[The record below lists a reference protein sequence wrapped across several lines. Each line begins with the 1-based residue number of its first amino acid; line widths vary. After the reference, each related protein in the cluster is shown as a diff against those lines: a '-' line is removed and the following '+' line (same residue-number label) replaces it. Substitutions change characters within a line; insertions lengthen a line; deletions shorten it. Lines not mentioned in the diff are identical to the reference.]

1 MSTIPERP
9 DNYYVLS
16 DSSGFVGAFY
26 TIQDA
31 EKEILKYNL
40 IPFIVQKFSVAPG
53 PIDKVWVVLYRDLDA
68 VAFVSNNREEAEKVQ
83 LIYGRV
89 GLSYPDYIDY
99 WEQYAN
105 TINPNIVIRLES
117 LSEAHSNCVGE
128 ASEEELKQR
137 ELDDI
142 ERVSRL
148 MGSRPPTYYSS
159 TSENITILDEVIPIG
174 IGGEAPNPEKE
185 IFNTEMFE
193 SDIFKAGFFN
203 KAE

>member
-1 MSTIPERP
+1 METPLVRP

-31 EKEILKYNL
+31 AREVLKYNL

-53 PIDKVWVVLYRDLDA
+53 PVDRVWVVLYRDLDA

-117 LSEAHSNCVGE
+117 LSNAHSDCVGE
-128 ASEEELKQR
+128 ASEAELKQR

-148 MGSRPPTYYSS
+148 IGSKLPIT
-159 TSENITILDEVIPIG
+159 TSDNITILDEVIPIG
-174 IGGEAPNPEKE
+174 IGGEAPNSEKE
-185 IFNTEMFE
+185 IFSSAMLE

-203 KAE
+203 T

>member
-1 MSTIPERP
+1 METPLVRP

-31 EKEILKYNL
+31 AREVLKYNL

-53 PIDKVWVVLYRDLDA
+53 PVDRVWVVLYRDLDA

-105 TINPNIVIRLES
+105 TINPNIIIRLES
-117 LSEAHSNCVGE
+117 LSRAHSDCVGE
-128 ASEEELKQR
+128 ASEAELKQR

-148 MGSRPPTYYSS
+148 IGSRLPIT
-159 TSENITILDEVIPIG
+159 TSDNITILDEVIPIG

-185 IFNTEMFE
+185 IFSSAMLE

-203 KAE
+203 KDE

>member
-1 MSTIPERP
+1 METPLVRP

-31 EKEILKYNL
+31 AREVLKYNL

-53 PIDKVWVVLYRDLDA
+53 PVDRVWVVLYRDLDA

-117 LSEAHSNCVGE
+117 LSNAHSDCVGE
-128 ASEEELKQR
+128 ASEAELKQR

-148 MGSRPPTYYSS
+148 IGSRLPIT
-159 TSENITILDEVIPIG
+159 TSDNITILDEVIPIG

-185 IFNTEMFE
+185 IFSSAMLE

-203 KAE
+203 T